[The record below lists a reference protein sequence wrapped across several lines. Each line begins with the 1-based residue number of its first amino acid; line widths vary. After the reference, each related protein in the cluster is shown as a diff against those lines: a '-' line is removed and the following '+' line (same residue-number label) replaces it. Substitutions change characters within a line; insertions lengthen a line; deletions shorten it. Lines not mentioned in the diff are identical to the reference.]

1 MVYTIPLG
9 VISWSCVSKDHLVKI
24 TKYHGHWNFLG
35 VGLLEDL
42 EMALNWAYKG
52 SGLNIAQID
61 LAPKDEMKEMPK
73 YAFPEFIRIIGDI

>member
-9 VISWSCVSKDHLVKI
+9 VISWFCVSLGHVVNI
-24 TKYHGHWNFLG
+24 TKYQGHWSFLG
-35 VGLLEDL
+35 VGLLENL

-61 LAPKDEMKEMPK
+61 LVPKDEM
-73 YAFPEFIRIIGDI
+73 